1 MDIKEQ
7 ISKLVEKVTEDDTIK
22 NLFSKEPVKA
32 VEKVIGVDLPDD
44 IVNQIIQG
52 VKAKVSVDKVSEAA
66 DFIKKL
72 F

>member
-52 VKAKVSVDKVSEAA
+52 VKSKVSVDKFSEAA
-66 DFIKKL
+66 DFIKKM